1 MHFLSP
7 VAGVPASILLPP
19 ELFNEVPDDMPH
31 IGVYFALYGDPV
43 LLPVSNSTTIRENV
57 TTFVG
62 TPIVAAT
69 VGPGI
74 DFGDIVPLDP
84 PVTITLGLLAQSK
97 NANGNKLNVFISIL
111 HYHFNEML
119 SYIIMVIVYTHG
131 EHIFH
136 VRAD

>member
-1 MHFLSP
+1 MCVCVCVCVTVCACMYIHTLILFTHAFPLP

-97 NANGNKLNVFISIL
+97 NAT
-111 HYHFNEML
+111 
-119 SYIIMVIVYTHG
+119 VIN
-131 EHIFH
+131 
-136 VRAD
+136 